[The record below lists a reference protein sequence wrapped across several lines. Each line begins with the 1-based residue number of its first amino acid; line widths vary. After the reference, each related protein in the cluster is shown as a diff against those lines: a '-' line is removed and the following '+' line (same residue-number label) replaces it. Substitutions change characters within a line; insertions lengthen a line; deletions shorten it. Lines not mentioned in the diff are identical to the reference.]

1 MKNLTCSL
9 CCGLFFPVFCLR
21 FLNWACSLSEI
32 FFLFSVLPLL
42 FPYWFFLF
50 SILTSSTPFH
60 SEIDKLVKSEKL
72 IGFKAVRYL
81 VLKELH
87 FWFCLTSLRLFIKQM
102 QKKMYLPAPKKTLR
116 VCLRRLNWQLSE
128 LWRIISLKVFSIFF
142 QRGRC
147 WNISPKIFFNM
158 PAFKWDISIL

>member
-9 CCGLFFPVFCLR
+9 YCGLFFFCILLAILEPAPSVR
-21 FLNWACSLSEI
+21 SF
-32 FFLFSVLPLL
+32 FYFLFYLYYSPTEI
-42 FPYWFFLF
+42 FLF
-50 SILTSSTPFH
+50 SIFASTTPFH

-87 FWFCLTSLRLFIKQM
+87 FILCLTSLRLFIKQM

-128 LWRIISLKVFSIFF
+128 L
-142 QRGRC
+142 
-147 WNISPKIFFNM
+147 
-158 PAFKWDISIL
+158 